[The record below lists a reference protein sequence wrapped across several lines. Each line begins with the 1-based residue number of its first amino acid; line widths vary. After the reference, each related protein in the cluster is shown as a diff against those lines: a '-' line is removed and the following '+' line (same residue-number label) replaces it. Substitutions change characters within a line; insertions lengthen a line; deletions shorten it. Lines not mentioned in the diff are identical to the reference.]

1 CRRSWL
7 TCLPMRNSRRPSAGH
22 PASRGKG
29 MQKPMFEKVKQFAV
43 VWLAF
48 VPLTCP
54 QARAQLRSDL
64 IESARLEKEAN
75 LTPERPPKVE
85 RKIVWAENSLG
96 YKLLT
101 GQVEG
106 IGGGFGNIVPGSGFA
121 IGPQYKRTDLW
132 GGRLT
137 LKMESRAA

>member
-1 CRRSWL
+1 
-7 TCLPMRNSRRPSAGH
+7 
-22 PASRGKG
+22 

-43 VWLAF
+43 LWLAF

-96 YKLLT
+96 TSY
-101 GQVEG
+101 
-106 IGGGFGNIVPGSGFA
+106 
-121 IGPQYKRTDLW
+121 
-132 GGRLT
+132 
-137 LKMESRAA
+137 